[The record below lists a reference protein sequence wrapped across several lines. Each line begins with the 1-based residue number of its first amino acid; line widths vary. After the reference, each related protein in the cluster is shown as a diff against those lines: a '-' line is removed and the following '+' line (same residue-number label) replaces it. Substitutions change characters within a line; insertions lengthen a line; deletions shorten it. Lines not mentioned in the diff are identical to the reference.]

1 MKPIEH
7 IRNSVLLLMLALYLC
22 LNYGFMLVRI
32 PPSHGGGVPVGE
44 VVLLLSLVS
53 INYTR
58 LLYRL
63 SSVIYILPFIVWW
76 IFGIS
81 SAIYATGSHGMWAL
95 RDATNILE
103 SLFILVGFAF
113 AGNFAGIEQL
123 FRWLPKILFAVS
135 VYSLGYLF
143 QGSLQSYSPVI
154 MAGSGQIVS
163 IFFQYINT
171 SMMLLMAASFL
182 MLYYTRSNF
191 VQLLAIP
198 FIVIYTVLLF
208 QSRTVYLQVI
218 ALVLLFVIYKR
229 ELIGKG
235 AVYFLVG
242 LGGIALLPLSGI
254 QIEGRLGQ
262 VASFDFIWRHFAAIW
277 GVASHGLEGSAAGV
291 AQRLDWW
298 LIIYHRLISSPSTF
312 LFGLGFGM
320 PLVDFLYYGG
330 ITVREPHNSVISV
343 FARVGLLGGF
353 CFLWMHLQMIRVWRV
368 SYKTCCRLGWGEWQN
383 RLLILMVYFVLI
395 WVFSIGED
403 ALEKPFNAIP
413 YYFFWG
419 VVLRINWHINRH
431 LEQAYQSSSP
441 VRPSGG

>member
-32 PPSHGGGVPVGE
+32 PPSHGSGVPVGE
-44 VVLLLSLVS
+44 VVLLLSLIS

-76 IFGIS
+76 VFGLS
-81 SAIYATGSHGMWAL
+81 SAIYATGSYGMWAL
-95 RDATNILE
+95 RDATNVLE

-113 AGNFAGIEQL
+113 AGNFAAIEQL
-123 FRWLPKILFAVS
+123 FRWLPRILFIIS
-135 VYSLGYLF
+135 IYSLGYLF

-154 MAGSGQIVS
+154 MAGSGHIVS
-163 IFFQYINT
+163 IFFQYTNT
-171 SMMLLMAASFL
+171 SIMLLMTASYL
-182 MLYYTRSNF
+182 MLYYTRNNF
-191 VQLLAIP
+191 VQLIVIP
-198 FIVIYTVLLF
+198 FIVIYTVLLL

-262 VASFDFIWRHFAAIW
+262 VASLDFIWRHFAAIW

-291 AQRLDWW
+291 SQRLDWW
-298 LIIYHRLISSPSTF
+298 LLIYHRLMSGPFSF

-320 PLVDFLYYGG
+320 PLVDFHVLGG
-330 ITVREPHNSVISV
+330 IAVREPHNSVISV
-343 FARVGLLGGF
+343 FARLGLLGGV
-353 CFLWMHLQMIRVWRV
+353 CFLWIHLQMIQVWRA
-368 SYKTCCRLGWGEWQN
+368 SYKACCRLGWQEWQN
-383 RLLILMVYFVLI
+383 RLLILMVYLVLI
-395 WVFSIGED
+395 WVFSLGED

-431 LEQAYQSSSP
+431 LEQTGQLTFSD
-441 VRPSGG
+441 RPPAG